1 VGRAAL
7 FARALW
13 WRRGLGAA
21 VLVVATITTAV
32 AALGPLYAEAA
43 AQSTLTDRLVAT
55 PSAQTGLSFTQR
67 ADLSEPGAI
76 GSLLTQ
82 LPAPGSVRAYPSRIT
97 GTNIPVTA
105 RTGQLLSLTTLVS
118 RPGFCAHL
126 IVLSGRCPTS
136 PHEAIVD
143 DNALHGRPNWALG
156 QVVTVTYGTSEAAF
170 GPLLDQV
177 KIVGSYRPIDTDDP
191 FWFGRAFF
199 TAHESPVAIPDQL
212 NAMFV
217 ADSENSVL
225 PPGTIGGVEADY
237 PLAAGQ
243 VRLATIGS
251 LQRDVARIQQR
262 FPAAGPTS
270 GAGPAMRTALAS
282 VLDESRADHHQ
293 VDVDTLLVI
302 AELTILAWIALFGVV
317 ADSIGARGSDIAL
330 AKLRGH
336 SRAAVLV
343 MTVAE
348 PVALVVLALP
358 LGLLLALGV
367 AHQLADSVLVA
378 GTPVVLTPAVAG
390 ALGAAFAGG
399 ALAALIAARS
409 VLARPVLEQWRNTT
423 SSLNQGRASR
433 WTLLA
438 ELALVVL
445 AVTGVVVLRS
455 SGGSPSTLALAA
467 PGVLLFAIAIA
478 GARFIPAAV
487 RLRLRSSI
495 GSSRVALFVALRQL
509 VRRRAGLRLASLL
522 AVSVGL
528 ASFAIA
534 AETVAAGN
542 RSARAQTELGA
553 PTVAS
558 VQFQPQHDPQTIV
571 AQVDSTG
578 SWAMA
583 AATWLPDGGA
593 PSAGPASVVGTVLAV
608 DPARLAATGT
618 DVRGQPTMAA
628 IAASITVPS
637 AVPVTFTG
645 TQLRVTLDAES
656 ITGQAPLVGLRVRPT
671 HQLAISVRAGELVPG
686 THDYTAPVDCAA
698 GCSFAGITW
707 ERQVN
712 QAEDEGGT
720 VILSAVTADAGT
732 GFRPVPVDLA
742 HPAQWRG
749 DSIGSDATTS
759 VGVGPAGLAVHFR
772 SENSSS
778 AILAYADTPA
788 RIPLLATP
796 AAISVAPHSSG
807 STDIGGMLDYTASVA
822 AFTIA
827 QQTSVLP
834 QVLDAGV
841 IADLNYLRIQLPDF
855 DAEAN
860 WSIWLGPNAPGDAVS
875 RLRDAGLIVQD
886 VRTEHHRVAVL
897 SRQAP
902 ALALILLLVCAVAA
916 SVLAVGGTVTS
927 LAAGGRRRAFEL
939 AALRVIGVRPA
950 VLRRSCVL
958 EQVLLLGAS
967 LVIGLPAGVVIAGL
981 VMPSIPEFSDA
992 TPTVLRY
999 TPAVAPIVVFGAA
1012 FAVLVLATAVVAG
1025 VVLARSA
1032 VPARLR
1038 ETTQ

>member
-637 AVPVTFTG
+637 AVP
-645 TQLRVTLDAES
+645 
-656 ITGQAPLVGLRVRPT
+656 
-671 HQLAISVRAGELVPG
+671 
-686 THDYTAPVDCAA
+686 
-698 GCSFAGITW
+698 
-707 ERQVN
+707 
-712 QAEDEGGT
+712 
-720 VILSAVTADAGT
+720 
-732 GFRPVPVDLA
+732 
-742 HPAQWRG
+742 
-749 DSIGSDATTS
+749 
-759 VGVGPAGLAVHFR
+759 
-772 SENSSS
+772 
-778 AILAYADTPA
+778 
-788 RIPLLATP
+788 
-796 AAISVAPHSSG
+796 
-807 STDIGGMLDYTASVA
+807 
-822 AFTIA
+822 
-827 QQTSVLP
+827 
-834 QVLDAGV
+834 
-841 IADLNYLRIQLPDF
+841 
-855 DAEAN
+855 
-860 WSIWLGPNAPGDAVS
+860 
-875 RLRDAGLIVQD
+875 
-886 VRTEHHRVAVL
+886 
-897 SRQAP
+897 
-902 ALALILLLVCAVAA
+902 
-916 SVLAVGGTVTS
+916 
-927 LAAGGRRRAFEL
+927 
-939 AALRVIGVRPA
+939 
-950 VLRRSCVL
+950 
-958 EQVLLLGAS
+958 
-967 LVIGLPAGVVIAGL
+967 
-981 VMPSIPEFSDA
+981 
-992 TPTVLRY
+992 
-999 TPAVAPIVVFGAA
+999 
-1012 FAVLVLATAVVAG
+1012 
-1025 VVLARSA
+1025 
-1032 VPARLR
+1032 
-1038 ETTQ
+1038 